1 MKHKDITII
10 LLLYNT
16 PKKLLKNFKSYQSFN
31 ILILDQSND
40 FKTKKRLEKI
50 LPNIKYY
57 GIRNENK
64 GYASAQNYLIKKVKT
79 KYFFST
85 QSDISLS
92 ANSIVKLKKTIIKFS
107 KSCIISVPKISG
119 LKNTKIIKKKIQRK
133 NMQ

>member
-64 GYASAQNYLIKKVKT
+64 GYASASYSIKGSNHKSSGYKYCWSSKTRSNLKYNNFLIYYL
-79 KYFFST
+79 F
-85 QSDISLS
+85 DL
-92 ANSIVKLKKTIIKFS
+92 
-107 KSCIISVPKISG
+107 
-119 LKNTKIIKKKIQRK
+119 
-133 NMQ
+133 